1 MKKGFKKQKA
11 PVEDSDESDEDVQE
25 DSSDD
30 EVMRDDF
37 DGEEDE
43 R

>member
-11 PVEDSDESDEDVQE
+11 PVEDSDESEEEIQE
-25 DSSDD
+25 SSDD

-37 DGEEDE
+37 DGEESE